1 MQVKTRLFIIC
12 CCLASFAFGFGVS
25 RVIERINRQPQNE
38 TSQSEIAEVESV
50 IDEPIK
56 LPHGGASTIL
66 NSIEIEEVGIVEE
79 EIIEKVIEEL
89 DTYYYD
95 IINSLSDEDIDL
107 ICRIAVLE
115 AGNQC
120 EDGRRAVIE
129 VILNRLMSE
138 YYPNTIYGVLSAE
151 GQFTTWGARNVVS
164 QESIDNMKVILYIVR
179 DTPES
184 AFEKY
189 MEEQG
194 VGCNPHDYVY
204 FARGRFEWANNHLQI
219 EDHWFET
226 R

>member
-1 MQVKTRLFIIC
+1 M
-12 CCLASFAFGFGVS
+12 
-25 RVIERINRQPQNE
+25 ERIDWQPQSE

-50 IDEPIK
+50 IDEPIE

-66 NSIEIEEVGIVEE
+66 NSIEIEEIEIVEK
-79 EIIEKVIEEL
+79 EIIEEVIEEL

-120 EDGRRAVIE
+120 EDGKRAVIE
-129 VILNRLMSE
+129 VILNRLISE
-138 YYPNTIYGVLSAE
+138 YYPDTIYGVLSAE
-151 GQFTTWGARNVVS
+151 GQFTTWGARNIVS

-194 VGCNPHDYVY
+194 IGCNPHDYVY

>member
-25 RVIERINRQPQNE
+25 RVIEHIDRQPQNE

-56 LPHGGASTIL
+56 LPRGGASAIL
-66 NSIEIEEVGIVEE
+66 DSIEIEEVEIIEIVEE
-79 EIIEKVIEEL
+79 EVIEEL
-89 DTYYYD
+89 NTYYYD

-129 VILNRLMSE
+129 VILNRLISE

-194 VGCNPHDYVY
+194 IGCNPHDYVY

>member
-25 RVIERINRQPQNE
+25 RVIERIDWQPQNE

-56 LPHGGASTIL
+56 LPRGSASAIL
-66 NSIEIEEVGIVEE
+66 DPIEIEEVEIVEIVEE
-79 EIIEKVIEEL
+79 EVIEEL
-89 DTYYYD
+89 NTYYYD

-129 VILNRLMSE
+129 VMLNRLMSE
-138 YYPNTIYGVLSAE
+138 YYPNTVYGVLSAE
-151 GQFTTWGARNVVS
+151 GQFTTWEARNAVS

-194 VGCNPHDYVY
+194 IGCNPHDYVY